1 MVHAKSDSRT
11 KVSQLVRPSRSSDK
25 QVLPTPAPDLAQLAA
40 EGWLGEVFRS
50 HHVYDRLYHAWLG
63 RVTLGLSP
71 AALWQAY
78 FDWSL
83 HLAMAPGKQTE
94 LAVKAMRKASR
105 LYRYSTRS
113 LAGDSTPC
121 IEPLPQDHRFEHP
134 GWQRWPFNL
143 WYQSFLLGQQWWY
156 NATTEVDGVTQHH
169 ENAVEFAARQWLD
182 LFSPSNFMFSNPE
195 VIEATVA
202 EQGAN
207 LVRGWNNLIYDWERS
222 LGGNPPKGAERYQ
235 VGGNVAT
242 TPGKVVHR
250 NRLIELI
257 QYEPTTKTVQYEPV
271 LIVPAWIMKYYIL
284 DLSAHN
290 SLVRY
295 LVDNGHTV
303 FMVSWKNPTAEDR
316 DLGMAD
322 YLALGVD
329 TALAAIQHIV
339 PDARVHAAGY
349 CLGGT
354 LLTVAAAAMAGTGD
368 DRLASITSFAAQT
381 DFAEAGELMLFI
393 DESQVT
399 FLEDLMWEQ
408 GCLDAKQMAG
418 AFQMLRSNDLIWSRL
433 VHEYLM
439 GKRGEMSDLMAWNAD
454 STRMPYRMHSE
465 YLRQFFLGNQLAA
478 GQYKVRGRVI
488 AVSDIRAPMF
498 VVATERDHIAPWRSV
513 YKIHLLADTEVSFL
527 LTSGGHNVGIVSE
540 PNHHRG
546 RYYRLTTRSETDRY
560 VDPDAWLASQEPVTG
575 SWWPTWL
582 AWLDERSSGET
593 DARPPGARDKGYPVL
608 GDAPGT
614 YVLQK

>member
-257 QYEPTTKTVQYEPV
+257 QYEPTMKTVQHEPV
-271 LIVPAWIMKYYIL
+271 LIVPTWIMKYYIL

-540 PNHHRG
+540 PNHHHG

-560 VDPDAWLASQEPVTG
+560 VDPDAWLTSQEPVTG